1 MRNKSAFLA
10 AATGAILL
18 NVLLL
23 ANPAAA
29 ADGGNERDL
38 PWTAPPA
45 RPVEL
50 VLDTALDVVA
60 PLSGEVD
67 GDLPW
72 TR

>member
-23 ANPAAA
+23 ATPAA
-29 ADGGNERDL
+29 ADGGDESDL
-38 PWTAPPA
+38 PWTAPSP
-45 RPVEL
+45 RTVEL
-50 VLDTALDVVA
+50 VVDTVLDVVA
-60 PLSGEVD
+60 PLTGEVD

>member
-29 ADGGNERDL
+29 DGGNERDL

-50 VLDTALDVVA
+50 VLDPALDVVA

>member
-18 NVLLL
+18 NVLML
-23 ANPAAA
+23 ATPAAA
-29 ADGGNERDL
+29 DSGNERDL
-38 PWTAPPA
+38 PWTAAPA
-45 RPVEL
+45 RTVEL
-50 VLDTALDVVA
+50 VLDPVLDVLD

>member
-23 ANPAAA
+23 ATPAA

-45 RPVEL
+45 RTVEL
-50 VLDTALDVVA
+50 VLDPVLDVLDT
-60 PLSGEVD
+60 LSGEVD